1 MALPATAGEA
11 MAGKIT
17 AGETTTPEITAVE
30 ITADI
35 PTTVDR
41 GRFPDAVSPW
51 EDPAWRAEAL
61 DWVTECLAAHGLT
74 ETGPRTVRLR
84 PWSVLVRLTV
94 AGPAPVWFKA
104 VPPAAAFEAGLT
116 EALARWVPERVLTP
130 LAVEAARGWTLTP
143 DGGPVL
149 WEVLEGLEGRA
160 VDARYWE
167 EPLRQYAS
175 MQRALI
181 PYADAIE
188 TLGVPAARPR
198 ALPALFDRLVAE
210 NTVLTLED
218 RAVLEA
224 LRPRVADWC
233 EELASSGVADSL
245 DHADL
250 HEKQL
255 FAPVGGR
262 YAFFDWG
269 DALVGHPFSS
279 LLVPALAARERCGPE
294 VLPRLRDAYLEPWT
308 GEGVTAAG
316 LRRAVSLAWRLAP
329 LGRAASWGRMFPV
342 PPGGPAVP
350 GDAEAA
356 HWLREL
362 SVAPLL

>member
-1 MALPATAGEA
+1 MTDD
-11 MAGKIT
+11 
-17 AGETTTPEITAVE
+17 TTTGV
-30 ITADI
+30 

-41 GRFPDAVSPW
+41 GRFPDAVTPW

-61 DWVTECLAAHGLT
+61 AWVTEGLAAHRLT
-74 ETGPRTVRLR
+74 ETGARKVRLR

-94 AGPAPVWFKA
+94 AGPTTVWFKA
-104 VPPAAAFEAGLT
+104 VPPSAAFEAGLT

-130 LAVEAARGWTLTP
+130 LAVEAPRGWTLTP

-149 WEVLEGLEGRA
+149 WDVLQGLEGRA
-160 VDARYWE
+160 VDPRYWE
-167 EPLRQYAS
+167 EPLRQYAA
-175 MQRALI
+175 MQRTLA

-188 TLGVPAARPR
+188 ALGVPTARPR

-210 NTVLTLED
+210 NTALTRED
-218 RAVLEA
+218 RTALEE
-224 LRPRVADWC
+224 LRPRVANWC

-308 GEGVTAAG
+308 GGGVTTAG

-362 SVAPLL
+362 AVAPPL

>member
-1 MALPATAGEA
+1 MRGYDETTTEKTTAGEA
-11 MAGKIT
+11 T
-17 AGETTTPEITAVE
+17 AGV
-30 ITADI
+30 

-61 DWVTECLAAHGLT
+61 AWVTEGLAAHGLG

-104 VPPAAAFEAGLT
+104 VPSTAAFEAGLT

-130 LAVEAARGWTLTP
+130 LAVEAARGWLLTP

-149 WEVLEGLEGRA
+149 WDVLEGFEGGA
-160 VDARYWE
+160 VDPRYWE
-167 EPLRQYAS
+167 EPLRQYAA
-175 MQRALI
+175 MQRALT

-188 TLGVPAARPR
+188 ALGVPAARPR

-210 NTVLTLED
+210 NAVLTRED
-218 RAVLEA
+218 RAALEA
-224 LRPRVADWC
+224 LRPRVAGWC

-308 GEGVTAAG
+308 GGGVTTAG
-316 LRRAVSLAWRLAP
+316 LRRSVSLAWRLAA
-329 LGRAASWGRMFPV
+329 LGRAASWGRMFPA
-342 PPGGPAVP
+342 PQGGPAVA
-350 GDAEAA
+350 GGAEAA

-362 SVAPLL
+362 AVAPPL